1 MNIGSKPRAF
11 HIRWDALFSTKNKI
25 QLIILF
31 LFLYCSCSKVI
42 EINLDNNK
50 ALVLNSIL
58 NPDSLLTFR
67 ISTTASLL
75 NEYDTLN
82 ENLQFSLYEEDKL
95 IFESV
100 LQTNLFKTDIKP
112 TQGRKYTVEL
122 KSDNFPQIKASDTI
136 PGLVSID
143 NADMIFP
150 AGVDAYGSYLAE
162 ANISFTDPPNDKNY
176 YELIIH
182 HGQRN
187 NKVFWSAD
195 YQTNDKVLMNEGDQ
209 DYHPTSF
216 FFSDELFN
224 GESYTMSIKHD
235 VGYSLKD
242 NKLTA
247 FPIYATLRS
256 VSRTYYLY
264 RKFYTRH
271 AYNQQFQNEFL
282 DFIFKGEPQ
291 NMFTNIENGYGI
303 FAGYCESTFKI
314 IQNE

>member
-1 MNIGSKPRAF
+1 MIKWFIIIVSIFQIG
-11 HIRWDALFSTKNKI
+11 
-25 QLIILF
+25 
-31 LFLYCSCSKVI
+31 CSKVV
-42 EINLDNNK
+42 EIDLGNTK
-50 ALVLNSIL
+50 ALVLNSIF
-58 NPDSLLTFR
+58 NPDSIFTFR

-75 NEYDTLN
+75 NNYDTLN
-82 ENLQFSLYEEDKL
+82 ENVHFSLYEEDKL
-95 IFESV
+95 IFES
-100 LQTNLFKTDIKP
+100 LSPTNLFKTNLKP
-112 TQGRKYTVEL
+112 MQRKKYTIEL
-122 KSDNFPQIKASDTI
+122 KSDNFPLIKASDSI
-136 PGLVSID
+136 PGLVPID
-143 NADMIFP
+143 NAYMIFP
-150 AGVDAYGSYLAE
+150 AGVDAFGVYIAE
-162 ANISFTDPPNDKNY
+162 ACISFTDPSNLTNY
-176 YELIIH
+176 YELLISSKP
-182 HGQRN
+182 GGTN
-187 NKVFWSAD
+187 AWYSD
-195 YQTNDKVLMNEGDQ
+195 YETNDRVLMNEGDQ

-224 GESYTMSIKHD
+224 GESYTMRIKHD

-303 FAGYCESTFKI
+303 FAGYCESTI
-314 IQNE
+314 QMIQNE

>member
-1 MNIGSKPRAF
+1 MGHINLKIMIKWFIIIVSIFQIG
-11 HIRWDALFSTKNKI
+11 
-25 QLIILF
+25 
-31 LFLYCSCSKVI
+31 CSKVV
-42 EINLDNNK
+42 EIDLGNTK
-50 ALVLNSIL
+50 ALVLNSIF
-58 NPDSLLTFR
+58 NPDSIFTFR

-75 NEYDTLN
+75 NNYDTLN
-82 ENLQFSLYEEDKL
+82 ENVHFSLYEEDKL
-95 IFESV
+95 IFES
-100 LQTNLFKTDIKP
+100 LSPTNLFKTNLKP
-112 TQGRKYTVEL
+112 MQRKKYTIEL
-122 KSDNFPQIKASDTI
+122 KSDNFPLIKASDSI
-136 PGLVSID
+136 PGLVPID
-143 NADMIFP
+143 NAYMIFP
-150 AGVDAYGSYLAE
+150 AGVDAFGVYIAE
-162 ANISFTDPPNDKNY
+162 ACISFTDPSNLTNY
-176 YELIIH
+176 YELLISSKP
-182 HGQRN
+182 GGTN
-187 NKVFWSAD
+187 AWYSD
-195 YQTNDKVLMNEGDQ
+195 YETNDRVLMNEGDQ

-224 GESYTMSIKHD
+224 GESYTMRIKHD

-303 FAGYCESTFKI
+303 FAGYCESTI
-314 IQNE
+314 QMIQNE